1 MAVIVSLLISAAWS
15 IGCFFSVWAFC
26 ACLLLPQ
33 VLVPLDVDPLLNNI
47 HFPSTPAEFTSQ
59 SALFSRGGRNPL
71 RWCVSAIDGIALRIR
86 RPRVSEVP
94 NPSSYWTR
102 KGFFAIKVQAAVGGN
117 YRVHFLSTVTAGS
130 CHESTAF
137 SASGLAELLARDDGL
152 PRGHWVAGDDA
163 YIAGERFLTPWPGTN
178 LPWDK
183 DAYNY
188 YHSSSR
194 TFVEQVFGQV
204 VGQWGI
210 LWRSVRFSVSRA
222 SLILRVCVR
231 LHNFLIGR
239 SSPPPNA
246 LLPEDGAG
254 GTGAVIIQDQ

>member
-47 HFPSTPAEFTSQ
+47 HFPSTPAEFASQ